1 MPLTAFAALLAVS
14 SNLYETILPMVKAQ
28 VESQMCAHASSH
40 PHAHQTLTG
49 CPFGPTSKVR
59 DLSATAVSIAPADF
73 SSWHDVRTELMSEAK
88 AGLKARVEAEIA
100 AAGADDDLAAM
111 KAAFAGEE
119 RDIEHAID
127 HDVHTFSATLDVSY
141 NFLSH

>member
-1 MPLTAFAALLAVS
+1 MPISSPFLPWPTRTSPRFYREGLVKIS

-28 VESQMCAHASSH
+28 VESQI
-40 PHAHQTLTG
+40 
-49 CPFGPTSKVR
+49 KVR

>member
-1 MPLTAFAALLAVS
+1 MS
-14 SNLYETILPMVKAQ
+14 S
-28 VESQMCAHASSH
+28 
-40 PHAHQTLTG
+40 
-49 CPFGPTSKVR
+49 
-59 DLSATAVSIAPADF
+59 TAVSIAPADF

-88 AGLKARVEAEIA
+88 AGLKARIESEIA
-100 AAGADDDLAAM
+100 AAPLGDDLAAM

>member
-1 MPLTAFAALLAVS
+1 M
-14 SNLYETILPMVKAQ
+14 
-28 VESQMCAHASSH
+28 
-40 PHAHQTLTG
+40 
-49 CPFGPTSKVR
+49 
-59 DLSATAVSIAPADF
+59 SIAPADYAN
-73 SSWHDVRTELMSEAK
+73 WHDVRTELMSEAK

-100 AAGADDDLAAM
+100 AAGPDDDLVAM

>member
-1 MPLTAFAALLAVS
+1 MRAQ
-14 SNLYETILPMVKAQ
+14 VKAQ
-28 VESQMCAHASSH
+28 VESQI
-40 PHAHQTLTG
+40 
-49 CPFGPTSKVR
+49 KVR
-59 DLSATAVSIAPADF
+59 DLSACAVSISPADF

-100 AAGADDDLAAM
+100 AAGPDDDLVAM